1 MLLYFESI
9 VTALLNSDAAVDA
22 RRQQAP
28 PATCNIDAPALSP
41 PAAET
46 VMSPATEV
54 PSPRWRPRTMQE
66 WLT

>member
-22 RRQQAP
+22 RLQQDRP
-28 PATCNIDAPALSP
+28 ETRDIDAPELSP
-41 PAAET
+41 TAAEA

-54 PSPRWRPRTMQE
+54 PPPRWQPRTMQE